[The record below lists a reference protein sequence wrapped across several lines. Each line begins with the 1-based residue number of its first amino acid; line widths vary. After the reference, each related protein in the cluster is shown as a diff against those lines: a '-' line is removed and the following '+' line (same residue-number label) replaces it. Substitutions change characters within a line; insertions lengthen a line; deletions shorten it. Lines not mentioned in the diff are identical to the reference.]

1 MQKTCQDQPI
11 SVAILRRL
19 DSGDTRS
26 ERMSH
31 QNDLRERPQ
40 SPITLRLDD
49 LVDHKRVG
57 LHSDLVRRWMVA
69 LANAYAIEVESRV
82 SGVCQLTNVR
92 ILLRLQR
99 EVPVGA
105 TVGRPRDEQV
115 HDVFVVR
122 FVTELA
128 RYVIGGGLS
137 RFERHRQLGLLAGR
151 WLINSRRASRS
162 QEGSNLDL
170 RFYRRCMRR
179 RTDAQCGRERGDG

>member
-11 SVAILRRL
+11 RVAILRRL
-19 DSGDTRS
+19 DGGDTRS

-40 SPITLRLDD
+40 TPITQRLDD

-57 LHSDLVRRWMVA
+57 LHGDLVRRRMVA

-82 SGVCQLTNVR
+82 SGVCQRTNVR

-99 EVPVGA
+99 EVPVDA
-105 TVGRPRDEQV
+105 TVSGAGDEQV

-128 RYVIGGGLS
+128 GYVIGGGLS
-137 RFERHRQLGLLAGR
+137 RFERHRQLGLLADRGP
-151 WLINSRRASRS
+151 INSRRASRS
-162 QEGSNLDL
+162 QKASSLDT
-170 RFYRRCMRR
+170 RSYRRRMRR
-179 RTDAQCGRERGDG
+179 RADA